1 MSAPLPYEWDGEA
14 MRVLPGFQRQ
24 ADQMFTIGERYR
36 LAPVEERSG
45 ASHRHFFAAVN
56 EAWANLP
63 ERLAVYY
70 PSAEHLRSRALI
82 EAGYCTIADYVCS
95 TRAEAVRW
103 AANLRAEASE
113 YALVVISE
121 TVVRVFKPK
130 SQSVKAMGK
139 EEFQASKDAVF
150 TALAKM
156 IGVTTAELQNHAEAA

>member
-1 MSAPLPYEWDGEA
+1 

-24 ADQMFTIGERYR
+24 ADQLFTIGERYR

-56 EAWANLP
+56 EAWVNLP
-63 ERLAVYY
+63 ERLAAHY
-70 PSAEHLRSRALI
+70 PTAEHLRARALI

-95 TRAEAVRW
+95 SRAEAVRW
-103 AANLRAEASE
+103 AGNLRAEASE

-156 IGVTTAELQNHAEAA
+156 IGVTTAELQNHARAA

>member
-1 MSAPLPYEWDGEA
+1 VSAPLPYFWDGEA

-24 ADQMFTIGERYR
+24 ADQLFTIGERYR

-45 ASHRHFFAAVN
+45 ASHRHFFAAIN

-63 ERLAVYY
+63 ERLAAHY
-70 PSAEHLRSRALI
+70 PTAEHLRARALI

-95 TRAEAVRW
+95 SRAEAVRW

-130 SQSVKAMGK
+130 SQSVKAMGR

>member
-1 MSAPLPYEWDGEA
+1 VSAPLPFEWDGEA

-24 ADQMFTIGERYR
+24 ADQLFTIGERYR

-63 ERLAVYY
+63 ERLAAHY
-70 PSAEHLRSRALI
+70 PTAEHLRARALI

-95 TRAEAVRW
+95 SRAEAVRW

>member
-1 MSAPLPYEWDGEA
+1 MSAPLPYFWDGEA

-24 ADQMFTIGERYR
+24 ADQLFTIGERYR

-45 ASHRHFFAAVN
+45 ASHRHFFAAIN

-63 ERLAVYY
+63 ERLAAHY
-70 PSAEHLRSRALI
+70 PTAEHLRARALI

-95 TRAEAVRW
+95 SRAEAVRW

-130 SQSVKAMGK
+130 SQSVKAMGR

>member
-1 MSAPLPYEWDGEA
+1 

-24 ADQMFTIGERYR
+24 ADQLFTIGERYR
-36 LAPVEERSG
+36 LAPVEDRSG

-63 ERLAVYY
+63 ERLAAHY
-70 PSAEHLRSRALI
+70 PTAEHLRARALI

-95 TRAEAVRW
+95 SRAEAVRW
-103 AANLRAEASE
+103 AGNLRAEASE

-130 SQSVKAMGK
+130 SQSVKAMGR

-150 TALAKM
+150 TALARM

>member
-1 MSAPLPYEWDGEA
+1 

-24 ADQMFTIGERYR
+24 ADQLFTIGERYR

-63 ERLAVYY
+63 EQLAAHY
-70 PSAEHLRSRALI
+70 PTAEHMRARALI

-95 TRAEAVRW
+95 SRAEAVRW

-130 SQSVKAMGK
+130 SQSVKSMGK

>member
-1 MSAPLPYEWDGEA
+1 

-24 ADQMFTIGERYR
+24 ADQLFTIGERYR
-36 LAPVEERSG
+36 LEPVEERSA
-45 ASHRHFFAAVN
+45 ASHRHYFKAVN

-63 ERLAVYY
+63 ERLAAHY
-70 PSAEHLRSRALI
+70 PTAEHLRARALI

-95 TRAEAVRW
+95 SRAEAVRW

>member
-1 MSAPLPYEWDGEA
+1 

-24 ADQMFTIGERYR
+24 ADQLFTIGERYR

-45 ASHRHFFAAVN
+45 ASHRHFFAAIN
-56 EAWANLP
+56 EVWANLP
-63 ERLAVYY
+63 EQLAAHY
-70 PSAEHLRSRALI
+70 PSAEHLRARALI

-130 SQSVKAMGK
+130 SQSVRAMGK

>member
-1 MSAPLPYEWDGEA
+1 MSAPLPFEWTGEA

-24 ADQMFTIGERYR
+24 ADQLFTIGERYR
-36 LAPVEERSG
+36 LEPVEERSA
-45 ASHRHFFAAVN
+45 ASHRHYFKAVN

-63 ERLAVYY
+63 ERLAAHY
-70 PSAEHLRSRALI
+70 PTAEHLRARALI

-95 TRAEAVRW
+95 SRAEAVRW

>member
-24 ADQMFTIGERYR
+24 ADQLFTIGERYR
-36 LAPVEERSG
+36 LAPIEERSG

-63 ERLAVYY
+63 EHLSAQY
-70 PSAEHLRSRALI
+70 PTAEHLRARALI

-95 TRAEAVRW
+95 SRAEAVRW

-113 YALVVISE
+113 YALVVVSE
-121 TVVRVFKPK
+121 AVVRVFKPK

>member
-24 ADQMFTIGERYR
+24 ADQLFTIGERYR
-36 LAPVEERSG
+36 LAPVEDRSA

-63 ERLAVYY
+63 ERLAIHY
-70 PSAEHLRSRALI
+70 PSAEHLRARALI

-150 TALAKM
+150 AALAKM

>member
-1 MSAPLPYEWDGEA
+1 MTAPLPFEWDGEA

-24 ADQMFTIGERYR
+24 ADQLFTIGERYR
-36 LAPVEERSG
+36 LAPIEERSA
-45 ASHRHFFAAVN
+45 ASHRHYFSAVN

-63 ERLAVYY
+63 EQLAAHY
-70 PSAEHLRSRALI
+70 PTAEHLRARALI

-95 TRAEAVRW
+95 SRAEAVRW

-130 SQSVKAMGK
+130 SQSVKAMGR

>member
-1 MSAPLPYEWDGEA
+1 MTAPLPFEWDGEA

-24 ADQMFTIGERYR
+24 ADQQFTIGERYR

-63 ERLAVYY
+63 ERLAAHY
-70 PSAEHLRSRALI
+70 PTAEHLRARALI
-82 EAGYCTIADYVCS
+82 EAGYCTIADYVCAS
-95 TRAEAVRW
+95 RAEAVRW

-150 TALAKM
+150 AALAKM

>member
-1 MSAPLPYEWDGEA
+1 MTPIACIWTGTAFQPLNT
-14 MRVLPGFQRQ
+14 RFQRQ
-24 ADQMFTIGERYR
+24 AEDRHGIGEVVN
-36 LAPVEERSG
+36 LVPTEERSA
-45 ASHRHFFAAVN
+45 ASHRHYFRAVN

-63 ERLAVYY
+63 ERLAAHY
-70 PSAEHLRSRALI
+70 PTAEHLRARALI

-95 TRAEAVRW
+95 SRAEAVRW

-130 SQSVKAMGK
+130 SQSVKAMGR

>member
-1 MSAPLPYEWDGEA
+1 

-45 ASHRHFFAAVN
+45 ASHRHYFSAVN

-63 ERLAVYY
+63 ERLAAHY
-70 PSAEHLRSRALI
+70 PTAEHLRARALI

-95 TRAEAVRW
+95 SRAEAVRW

-130 SQSVKAMGK
+130 SQSVRAMGR